1 LLTELHR
8 PAFQKKPIGA
18 ASEQEMIAAT
28 PQRACG
34 DCSLCCKLLRIA
46 SLDKPNGKWCSHCKA
61 GKGCDIYES
70 RPQDCRDFDCSWL
83 TGQLGDAWYPLNA
96 KLVID
101 MKGPWV
107 MVHVDPS
114 VPNRW
119 REEPYFSQIQYWAAF
134 GVDRGVWVLVF
145 VKKRVRIILPNKEI
159 DLGTYESGD
168 FVIVGEVP
176 SPAGR
181 DWRAVIRNERNLTP
195 EERNKFAIR

>member
-1 LLTELHR
+1 
-8 PAFQKKPIGA
+8 
-18 ASEQEMIAAT
+18 
-28 PQRACG
+28 
-34 DCSLCCKLLRIA
+34 
-46 SLDKPNGKWCSHCKA
+46 
-61 GKGCDIYES
+61 
-70 RPQDCRDFDCSWL
+70 
-83 TGQLGDAWYPLNA
+83 
-96 KLVID
+96 
-101 MKGPWV
+101 

-145 VKKRVRIILPNKEI
+145 VKKRLRIILPDKEI
-159 DLGTYESGD
+159 DLGTYEPGD

-181 DWRAVIRNERNLTP
+181 DWRAVIRKERNLTP